1 MYCLDTNIVIDIF
14 RGDEKLREKVNEIGE
29 SEDIFISF
37 ITLCELYKGA
47 YLSKEAEKSLNEIN
61 TFLLYF
67 DSLDLTRDACEIFG
81 KEYSRLQKLGKN
93 TEELDLIIASIAK
106 ANNLTLITR
115 DQKHFENINIKK
127 EIW

>member
-1 MYCLDTNIVIDIF
+1 MYCLDTNTVIDIF
-14 RGDEKLREKVNEIGE
+14 RGDRALKEKVEKASDAG
-29 SEDIFISF
+29 IFITS